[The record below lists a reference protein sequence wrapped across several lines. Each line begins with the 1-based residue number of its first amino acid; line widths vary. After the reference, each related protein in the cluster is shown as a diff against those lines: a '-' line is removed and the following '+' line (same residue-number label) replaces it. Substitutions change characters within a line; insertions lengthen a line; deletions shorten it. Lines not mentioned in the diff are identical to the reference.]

1 MKEIKKNQ
9 IKRVAELYYMQNLTQ
24 QEISKII
31 GISRPTVS
39 RLLEDAKKLGIVEIK
54 IDSSINIDNEISRRL
69 RKKLG
74 LKDVIVVDTYED
86 DYEKSLNKVGQAASE
101 FFMSMLRPGIS
112 IGISWGKSIRSLVN
126 NLDKIYLEN
135 VNIYQ
140 LVGGLNGEDY
150 DSTKIAFEMASKFN
164 VSPNIINAPAI
175 LENEQLATSLM
186 KMPNI
191 MKTIEEGKNVDMC
204 VMGVGSFE
212 EYETSLQRSGYINN
226 DEKKSLIEKGA
237 SAHILSRVIDKD
249 GNEIT
254 EFNKRSISIPLDSLK
269 NKELSICIG
278 VTKQKAKAILSV
290 IKGKYANV
298 IIIDKCCAEE
308 ILNIM

>member
-1 MKEIKKNQ
+1 MKEIKKIQ
-9 IKRVAELYYMQNLTQ
+9 IKRVAELYYIQNLTQ

-86 DYEKSLNKVGQAASE
+86 DYEKSLNKVGQVASE

-112 IGISWGKSIRSLVN
+112 IGISWGRSIRSLVN
-126 NLDKIYLEN
+126 NLDKIYLED

-269 NKELSICIG
+269 NKEFSICIG